1 MLMHLP
7 ACSQGLAP
15 GGGRG
20 ACSGGESLL
29 QAPQPLDGVGTGPPL
44 PSDWQS
50 SKRWLPHQI
59 GDTGPAAPLAVP
71 PRSIPRPDAP
81 SEHSSTS
88 WLQAG
93 PVYPE
98 GQVQMAL
105 PFTGL
110 VSQLEPSLQG
120 LLMHA
125 SFKWQSRP
133 GGAAPVSQAP
143 PPTPP
148 GDDQPPTATR
158 PSGPVRLTIPGS
170 CREVRRQQARP
181 SAPQPSSL
189 QKGPSRAI
197 SGGSGCCQQ
206 HVPGTVRPPGGAG
219 GAAEQ
224 AVPSPCCLPP
234 RAAPLLQPGA
244 HPCGRGDTRSRK
256 RPRGRGRW
264 RRGSR
269 QRWHSRQC
277 SRCSP
282 RPSSR

>member
-1 MLMHLP
+1 M
-7 ACSQGLAP
+7 AA
-15 GGGRG
+15 
-20 ACSGGESLL
+20 
-29 QAPQPLDGVGTGPPL
+29 
-44 PSDWQS
+44 PSDWRHWS
-50 SKRWLPHQI
+50 SS
-59 GDTGPAAPLAVP
+59 PLGYA
-71 PRSIPRPDAP
+71 PRSIPRPDVP

-133 GGAAPVSQAP
+133 SGAAAVVRAP
-143 PPTPP
+143 PAWGWPASH
-148 GDDQPPTATR
+148 GHATSHGPR
-158 PSGPVRLTIPGS
+158 P
-170 CREVRRQQARP
+170 CREARRQQACP
-181 SAPQPSSL
+181 GAPQPSSL
-189 QKGPSRAI
+189 QEGPSRAI
-197 SGGSGCCQQ
+197 SGGSGSRRQ
-206 HVPGTVRPPGGAG
+206 HAPGTVRPPGGAG
-219 GAAEQ
+219 GAAEP
-224 AVPSPCCLPP
+224 AVPSSCCPPP
-234 RAAPLLQPGA
+234 RAAPRLPPGA

-269 QRWHSRQC
+269 RRWHSR
-277 SRCSP
+277 RCSHCSP
-282 RPSSR
+282 LPSSR